1 MTATPE
7 GTPDVAQVP
16 FRAEVKQ
23 LLQILSHALYTDRE
37 IFLREL
43 ISNASDALHR
53 IQFEMA
59 TNRDVLD
66 PDAELAIWVSADKDA
81 KKLSITDTGIGL
93 TAEEMVST
101 LGTIAQSGVKAAIE
115 QLETAQRSDIIGQFG
130 VGFYSVF
137 AVADRVVVTSRSYR
151 LDATAARWE
160 ATGGDS
166 FQVGPAERAER
177 GTTIDIYLK
186 DDASEFAET
195 WRIEQAIRKHSNF
208 VAFPIYVGETQA
220 NERKALWRRSTREV
234 DAEKYKEFYRQ
245 LTFDYQEP
253 LDWIHLSTEAPFDL
267 HAILYIPSTR
277 ERGMIERRVEGTI
290 KLYSRSILIQEESK
304 DLLPAHFRFV
314 EGVVDSDELPLNVS
328 RESMQRS
335 PLTQR
340 ISKTLASRL
349 VRELDDMSNKEPEK
363 YATFWSEFGVFL
375 KEGIAN
381 DPQSRTDIAKLLRF
395 NTTKSGDEIVSLNTY
410 KERMVEG
417 QEAIYYVLAEDLAS
431 ARRSPHLDALYARD
445 IEALLLTDVLD
456 GFMLTGLRDYDGTP
470 LRNVDDPNLELP
482 GTIED
487 EQTSA
492 ISEDQT
498 TLLIDGV
505 KRVLGDRITEA
516 RSSTVLRNNPV
527 RLVSPS
533 DIPGR
538 EMQRVQRMMDR
549 DYAIPAKL
557 MEFNP
562 SHPLVHDLA
571 TLAEVGGNTEL
582 FDAVVE
588 QLYDSALLAEGLH
601 PAPATMLP
609 RIEKLMEAAARSAR
623 PSSNQ

>member
-7 GTPDVAQVP
+7 GTPIAEVP

-59 TNRDVLD
+59 TNADVLD
-66 PDAELAIWVSADKDA
+66 PDADLAITVEVDGEA
-81 KKLSITDTGIGL
+81 KRISISDTGIGM
-93 TAEEMVST
+93 TVEEMVNT

-115 QLETAQRSDIIGQFG
+115 HLETTQRSDIIGQFG

-137 AVADRVVVTSRSYR
+137 AVADRVVVTSRSFR
-151 LDATAARWE
+151 PDATAGRWE
-160 ATGGDS
+160 ASGGDS
-166 FQVGPAERAER
+166 FQVGPAERPQR
-177 GTTIDIYLK
+177 GTTIDIFLK
-186 DDASEFAET
+186 DDAHEFAEP
-195 WRIEQAIRKHSNF
+195 WRVEQAIRKHSNF
-208 VAFPIYVGETQA
+208 VAFPIMVGDKQV
-220 NERKALWRRSTREV
+220 NERKALWRRSAREIEA
-234 DAEKYKEFYRQ
+234 DTYKEFYRQ

-253 LDWIHLSTEAPFDL
+253 IDWVHISTEAPFDL

-277 ERGMIERRVEGTI
+277 ERGLIERRIEGNV

-340 ISKTLASRL
+340 IAKTLSSRL
-349 VRELDDMSNKEPEK
+349 VRELDDMAQKDAEK
-363 YATFWSEFGVFL
+363 YANFWREFGPFL

-381 DPQSRTDIAKLLRF
+381 DPQNRNDLAKLLRF
-395 NTTKSGDEIVSLNTY
+395 STTKSGDEIVSLATY
-410 KERMVEG
+410 KERMMEG
-417 QEAIYYVLAEDLAS
+417 QEAIYYVLAEDLPS

-456 GFMLTGLRDYDGTP
+456 GFMLTGLREYDGTP
-470 LRNVDDPNLELP
+470 LRNVDDPNLTLP
-482 GTIED
+482 GTVED
-487 EQTSA
+487 EQAETLN
-492 ISEDQT
+492 EDQIT
-498 TLLIDGV
+498 EMVDNI
-505 KRVLGDRITEA
+505 KRILGDRITEA
-516 RSSTVLRNNPV
+516 RPSTVLRNNPV

-533 DIPGR
+533 DVPGR
-538 EMQRVQRMMDR
+538 EMQRIQRMMDR

-557 MEFNP
+557 LEFNP
-562 SHPLVHDLA
+562 SHPLVRDLA
-571 TLAEVGGNTEL
+571 TLAASGTDNDTL
-582 FDAVVE
+582 DAVVE

-609 RIEKLMEAAARSAR
+609 RIERLMEAAARGAR
-623 PSSNQ
+623 SS

>member
-7 GTPDVAQVP
+7 GTQQVAEVP

-59 TNRDVLD
+59 TNSDVLD
-66 PDAELAIWVSADKDA
+66 PDAELAIWIEVDSEARR
-81 KKLSITDTGIGL
+81 LSIRDTGIGM
-93 TAEEMVST
+93 TADEMVNT
-101 LGTIAQSGVKAAIE
+101 LGTIAQSGVKAAIA

-137 AVADRVVVTSRSYR
+137 AVADRVVVTSRSFR
-151 LDATAARWE
+151 ADETAARWE
-160 ATGGDS
+160 ASGGDS
-166 FQVGPAERAER
+166 FQVGPAEREQR

-186 DDASEFAET
+186 EDAQEFAET
-195 WRIEQAIRKHSNF
+195 WRIEQAIHKHSNF
-208 VAFPIYVGETQA
+208 VAFPINVGEKQV
-220 NERKALWRRSTREV
+220 NERKALWRRSAREV
-234 DAEKYKEFYRQ
+234 ETAKYQEFYRQ

-253 LDWIHLSTEAPFDL
+253 LHWIHLSTEAPFDL
-267 HAILYIPSTR
+267 HAVLFIPGTR
-277 ERGMIERRVEGTI
+277 ERGMIERRVEGHV

-349 VRELDDMSNKEPEK
+349 VRELDDMAQKDSEK
-363 YATFWSEFGVFL
+363 YATFWREFGVFL

-381 DPQSRTDIAKLLRF
+381 DPQNRNDIAKLLRF
-395 NTTKSGDEIVSLNTY
+395 NTTKSGDDIVSLEAY
-410 KERMVEG
+410 KGRMVAD

-456 GFMLTGLRDYDGTP
+456 GFMLTGLREYDGTP
-470 LRNVDDPNLELP
+470 LRNVDDPNLALP
-482 GTIED
+482 GTVED
-487 EQTSA
+487 DQAEA
-492 ISEDQT
+492 IGENEITMLVDH
-498 TLLIDGV
+498 V
-505 KRVLGDRITEA
+505 KRVLGERITEA
-516 RSSTVLRNNPV
+516 RPSSVLRNNPV

-533 DIPGR
+533 DAPGR

-549 DYAIPAKL
+549 DYTIPAKL
-557 MEFNP
+557 LEFNP
-562 SHPLVHDLA
+562 SHALVRDLA
-571 TLAEVGGNTEL
+571 ALATSGEETET
-582 FDAVVE
+582 FDAVIE

-609 RIEKLMEAAARSAR
+609 RIEQLMEAAARTAR
-623 PSSNQ
+623 RK